1 MKVYFIRHGQS
12 ECNRLDLRCGWS
24 QTPLSE
30 LGRKQAKKAND
41 YLKKVPFDK
50 VYCSDLRRVR
60 QTAAE
65 ALPGCELVYSDRIR
79 EIDVGDLSECPAE
92 ECQKKY
98 GRAYDEAMRLQD
110 FTVFGGESQ
119 KQMKER
125 VRAFIWDLEK
135 EKAEYVAVFGHE
147 GTVHQMME
155 ITLGQEILLEKLQ
168 IDNAS
173 VSVFEYLNGKWKLLQ
188 YNYEGEIIL

>member
-30 LGRKQAKKAND
+30 LGRKQAKKANT
-41 YLKKVPFDK
+41 YLQKIPFDK
-50 VYCSDLRRVR
+50 LYCSDLTRVR
-60 QTAAE
+60 QTAQE
-65 ALPGCELVYSDRIR
+65 ALPGCKLVYSDRIR
-79 EIDVGDLSECPAE
+79 EINVGSLSECSAQ

-98 GRAYDEAMRLQD
+98 GKIYDDAMRLQD
-110 FTVFGGESQ
+110 FTAFGGESQ
-119 KQMKER
+119 QQMKER
-125 VRAFIWDLEK
+125 VGSFIRELEK
-135 EKAEYVAVFGHE
+135 EEAQYVAVFGHE
-147 GTVHQMME
+147 GTVHQMLE

-173 VSVFEYLNGKWKLLQ
+173 VSVFEYLDGKWKLLQ
-188 YNYEGEIIL
+188 YNYEGEIIR